1 MKWFFAGLLVTNLA
15 LLGWHWMHPDSH
27 AELAMFPAAPP
38 LSGPGLVL
46 LQELDKPLPLR
57 GEAAA
62 AVPASP
68 PMAEPVETGEPEA
81 PAVAV
86 DVTPEPVPKPPAAP
100 QFACLRLVGLD
111 SKNEATRA
119 GQALARGGA
128 AVKRQ
133 GEEAGE
139 TKRYWVMLPPVASPT
154 AAVPILQRLERAG
167 VKDFYLIRSGENA
180 NAISL
185 GVYSAKDS
193 AQRRV
198 QQIRAVKLKPRIEE
212 IALPVKR
219 WWLEFDWPAGGSP
232 EVWRTLLPKDLRMVA
247 VEACR

>member
-15 LLGWHWMHPDSH
+15 LLGGAWMSSDRGQ
-27 AELAMFPAAPP
+27 ELVAASVTPA
-38 LSGPGLVL
+38 GPGLIL
-46 LQELDKPLPLR
+46 LGELEKSLPLR
-57 GEAAA
+57 SEAGEEVAAA
-62 AVPASP
+62 AHVTEPVQAVETPATVTAVPA
-68 PMAEPVETGEPEA
+68 EPEA
-81 PAVAV
+81 TAES
-86 DVTPEPVPKPPAAP
+86 TPDA
-100 QFACLRLVGLD
+100 QFSCLRLAGLE
-111 SKNEATRA
+111 SKSIAATA
-119 GQALARGGA
+119 AQVLAQGGGL
-128 AVKRQ
+128 VKRQ

-154 AAVPILQRLERAG
+154 AATPILQRLERAG

-198 QQIRAVKLKPRIEE
+198 QQIRALKLKPRIEE

-219 WWLEFDWPAGGSP
+219 WWLEFDWPVDGNP
-232 EVWRTLLPKDLRMVA
+232 EAWRALLPRELRATA
-247 VEACR
+247 VKVCR